1 MILYLEK
8 GLKFLL
14 NIICLGRKVQTK
26 KLQTKE
32 KESMSFSYNW
42 KYSESDLQNHFFFF
56 FLILGLIQK
65 KIIYQIV
72 TDLTFPLRTNS
83 ALHRRADAQAVSIWW
98 LNEVWFIS
106 DPVMRD

>member
-1 MILYLEK
+1 MLFLLDGYFFMVGFFFFFFPSVIQKMILYLEK

-42 KYSESDLQNHFFFF
+42 KYSESDLQNHFFFSF
-56 FLILGLIQK
+56 
-65 KIIYQIV
+65 
-72 TDLTFPLRTNS
+72 
-83 ALHRRADAQAVSIWW
+83 
-98 LNEVWFIS
+98 
-106 DPVMRD
+106 